1 MKRKNK
7 LIISLLAVIALIII
21 VMDLFLNKNIF
32 FGGFSNS
39 YLTSKSDNE
48 TSFVYNHNDK
58 KTDNGESFD
67 FKGFNGKWSLIEIK
81 SEKNN
86 EITIHSN
93 TKITSGEFCIVAL
106 DPNYKMVGKIEVK
119 NKESEISFVTSEKG
133 KYLIRI
139 AGENASGKFD
149 VKVSSTA
156 NIEISH
162 KDFM

>member
-1 MKRKNK
+1 MKKNK
-7 LIISLLAVIALIII
+7 VIIPLIAAIVLIII
-21 VMDLFLNKNIF
+21 GTGIFLNENNF

-48 TSFVYNHNDK
+48 TSFVYHRNDK
-58 KTDNGESFD
+58 KSNNGQSFN
-67 FKGFNGKWSLIEIK
+67 FGGFNGKWSLIEIN

-86 EITIHSN
+86 QITIHSK
-93 TKITSGEFCIVAL
+93 TKITTGKFCIVAL

-139 AGENASGKFD
+139 AGKNASGNFD
-149 VKVSSTA
+149 VELSSTTDMT
-156 NIEISH
+156 ISH